1 MLKRTG
7 FYVEQRNR
15 YQYISCTITIY
26 HDHQKFK
33 KNKTNLFHA
42 TELRLHAFINM
53 VFLHLLRHS
62 EMTGFGSK
70 FRKIGNTGQ

>member
-1 MLKRTG
+1 MSNKEIVINTLAVRL
-7 FYVEQRNR
+7 
-15 YQYISCTITIY
+15 QYIMII
-26 HDHQKFK
+26 K
-33 KNKTNLFHA
+33 KKKIFHA
-42 TELRLHAFINM
+42 TELRLYALINM

>member
-1 MLKRTG
+1 MSNKEIVINTLAVRL
-7 FYVEQRNR
+7 
-15 YQYISCTITIY
+15 QYIMII
-26 HDHQKFK
+26 KNLK
-33 KNKTNLFHA
+33 KKTNLFHA